1 MVKQT
6 SWAAYQDIIRGGVAE
21 TQAEQVLQTINFLPS
36 GISRA
41 EISQALGMRINSVC
55 GRVNELLAKE
65 VIYVAEVSE
74 CSVTGRN
81 VEKLKVI
88 EYV

>member
-21 TQAEQVLQTINFLPS
+21 TQAEQVLQTINFIPF

>member
-6 SWAAYQDIIRGGVAE
+6 SWATYQDIIRGGVAE
-21 TQAEQVLQTINFLPS
+21 TQAEQVLQAINFQEA
-36 GISRA
+36 GVSRA
-41 EISQALGMRINSVC
+41 ELSKSLDMRINSVC

-65 VIYVAEVSE
+65 VIYVAGVSE